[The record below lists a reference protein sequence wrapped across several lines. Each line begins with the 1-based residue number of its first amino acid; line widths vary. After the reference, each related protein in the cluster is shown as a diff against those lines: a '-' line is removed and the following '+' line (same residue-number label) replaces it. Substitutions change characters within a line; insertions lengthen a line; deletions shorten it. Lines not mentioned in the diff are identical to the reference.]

1 MYRENVKTEVM
12 AWPLV
17 PPERQS
23 RKREPSV
30 VQKKRKRANDLQ
42 TEYMACCSRKASTTE
57 RSSLPGS
64 VSPSRRLPRRTKA
77 SIPSSSSRSLM
88 CLATPGCEENR
99 VLATDDAQLLEVHIE
114 YSGASAAFVSAAGKT
129 RTRCGFR
136 RTLSP
141 SFTPSWRR

>member
-88 CLATPGCEENR
+88 CLETPGCEVNR
-99 VLATDDAQLLEVHIE
+99 VLGSVRISVCEAERETFPRCRRPLVYKAGGERRGGKVGAHI
-114 YSGASAAFVSAAGKT
+114 T
-129 RTRCGFR
+129 RR
-136 RTLSP
+136 P
-141 SFTPSWRR
+141 W